1 MNAIQNIP
9 TRTLPK
15 LNAPQQQKGAVLLLG
30 LVMLVVFSL
39 LSVSAAQTGMLN
51 ERVAAN
57 HYHNE
62 ATFQLAESAAP
73 YALTQNSWVNAAV
86 ARADEVENIVGA
98 FVVPV
103 ENNTDTLTVTL
114 QAERVAMPGYSL
126 LVDSGSRFLQVTT
139 ASNASMDN
147 GTPTQVVQGFVRA
160 GAG

>member
-1 MNAIQNIP
+1 MNTTRKPKTLNLP
-9 TRTLPK
+9 TVQ
-15 LNAPQQQKGAVLLLG
+15 APQKQQGAVLLLG

-39 LSVSAAQTGMLN
+39 LSVSATQTGMLN

-57 HYHNE
+57 HYRNE

-73 YALTQNSWVNAAV
+73 YALAQNTWVNEAV
-86 ARADEVENIVGA
+86 ARADEEDNIVGA
-98 FVVPV
+98 FEVPV
-103 ENNTDTLTVTL
+103 ENNADSLTVTL
-114 QAERVAMPGYSL
+114 QADRVAMPGFSL

-139 ASNASMDN
+139 SSNASMDS